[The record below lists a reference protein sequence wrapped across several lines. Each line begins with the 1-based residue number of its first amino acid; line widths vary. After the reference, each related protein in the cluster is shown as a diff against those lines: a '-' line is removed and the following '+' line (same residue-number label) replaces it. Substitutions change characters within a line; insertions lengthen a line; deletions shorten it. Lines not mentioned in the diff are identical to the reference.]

1 MTSNAKQI
9 ATTLGAALA
18 LASAFLIGSGRSV
31 RAQSEQSAKGLEG
44 TWRVTITQ
52 RQFCPAGPPLGN
64 SPIQSLLAFA
74 RGGTLSGTTG
84 NQAFLPGQRS
94 ADFGIWSG
102 AGRDYSAFSEAFVIF
117 SGGPFTQGSQTIRH
131 SISLTDDGTGF
142 TDIAAVQFLD
152 VNGHPVAPTAG
163 APGCA
168 TAIGQRIQ

>member
-1 MTSNAKQI
+1 MTSNMKRL

-18 LASAFLIGSGRSV
+18 LASAFFISSGRSV

-64 SPIQSLLAFA
+64 PIQSLLAFA
-74 RGGTLSGTTG
+74 GGGTLSGTTASP
-84 NQAFLPGQRS
+84 AFLPGQRS
-94 ADFGIWSG
+94 TDFGVWSS
-102 AGRDYSAFSEAFVIF
+102 AGRDYSAFSEAFIIF

-131 SISLTDDGTGF
+131 SISLTDDGNAF

-152 VNGHPVAPTAG
+152 VIGHPVSPTAG